1 MGGRGRR
8 YGIEQR
14 QTIIGLIDEA
24 VLAGARVH
32 KACAVVGIN
41 ATTVKRW
48 RTNSES
54 ADARKGPLSKPDNAL
69 SKREEEQV
77 LDVMNTPEYSSLS
90 PDKLVALLA
99 TLGIYVASESTMYRI
114 LRRNKLL
121 AARGRAKSRRNYR
134 PKELRARGPRQ
145 VWAWDI
151 TFLPTT
157 IRGRFFKLYLVL
169 DIWSRFI
176 VGAAVH
182 EVEDDALAAQLL
194 ESCYKE
200 QLVEA
205 STLTLHSDNGGAMK
219 GSTMLAKLQQLGV
232 MPSFSRP
239 SVSDDNPYPEA
250 LNRTLKYHPGYPQKP
265 FASLDEAQQ
274 WVATFVRWYNTE
286 HLHSGISFVTPEQ
299 RHYGQDQAILKHRRK
314 VYAAAKARRP
324 DRWTGR
330 VRKWPWIREVV
341 LNPAGERGK
350 KNA

>member
-1 MGGRGRR
+1 
-8 YGIEQR
+8 
-14 QTIIGLIDEA
+14 
-24 VLAGARVH
+24 
-32 KACAVVGIN
+32 
-41 ATTVKRW
+41 
-48 RTNSES
+48 
-54 ADARKGPLSKPDNAL
+54 
-69 SKREEEQV
+69 
-77 LDVMNTPEYSSLS
+77 MNTPEYSSLS
-90 PDKLVALLA
+90 PDKLVAMLA
-99 TLGIYVASESTMYRI
+99 TLGLYLASESTMYRL
-114 LRRNKLL
+114 LRRKKLL
-121 AARGRAKSRRNYR
+121 AARGRAKSRRHYR
-134 PKELRARGPRQ
+134 PKELRATGPKQ

-157 IRGRFFKLYLVL
+157 VRGRFLKLYLVL
-169 DIWSRFI
+169 DIWSRYI

-200 QLVEA
+200 QLIEP
-205 STLTLHSDNGGAMK
+205 STLALHSDNGSAMK

-239 SVSDDNPYPEA
+239 RVSDDNPYPEA

-274 WVATFVRWYNTE
+274 WVAAFVRWYNTE

-299 RHYGQDQAILKHRRK
+299 RHNGQDQAILTHRRK

-330 VRKWPWIREVV
+330 VRRWQWTSEVV
-341 LNPAGERGK
+341 LNPANDRGK